1 MRSELIF
8 VAMHFNAVVY
18 AQAPMKAD
26 ASLIIIFLANCCVFP
41 STSKVFPEPLLQKQ
55 LKT

>member
-8 VAMHFNAVVY
+8 VAMRFNAVVY

-55 LKT
+55 